1 MTAIT
6 PTARRAA
13 LSACLLL
20 IAAAAGCKRTDP
32 QQPATEAH
40 APATNAA
47 PPTASAPAAAPAA
60 ETAHRFDAASM
71 PVSEAPLGSFP
82 YLGLPEGYVTK
93 NAPVRN
99 DFDRAPFWTGD
110 RVEWVEGKV
119 YAAALGTTE
128 GKPFSGVELS
138 RNIQTLV
145 ESLGGQRI
153 ASGPI
158 PADAAKAI
166 GDSKAAVTYVDGIGD
181 IYNEPADTFVIHRA
195 DRDIWI
201 HVCSGPSSGG
211 LLIAETKPF
220 QATAKVLPADA
231 LQQQLASAG
240 KVAIQVNFASD
251 AAQILPDSKPQLEQV
266 LQLLKSDSALRLAVN
281 GHTDNSGDAAHNKS
295 LSEARAN
302 AVVAYLTGAGIAA
315 DRLRAAGF
323 GQEQPIAP
331 NTTEDGKARNRR
343 VELVKL

>member
-1 MTAIT
+1 MTAMT
-6 PTARRAA
+6 LTARRAA

-20 IAAAAGCKRTDP
+20 IAATAGCKRSDP
-32 QQPATEAH
+32 QQATD
-40 APATNAA
+40 APAPA
-47 PPTASAPAAAPAA
+47 ASATTPAASASAAAPAT
-60 ETAHRFDAASM
+60 ETAHRFDAARM
-71 PVSEAPLGSFP
+71 PVSDTPLGSFP

-99 DFDRAPFWTGD
+99 DFDRVPFWTGD
-110 RVEWVEGKV
+110 RIEWVEGKV
-119 YAAALGTTE
+119 YAATLGTAE

-220 QATAKVLPADA
+220 QATAKALPADA

-251 AAQILPDSKPQLEQV
+251 AAQILPDSRPQLEQV
-266 LQLLKSDSALRLAVN
+266 LQLLKADSALRLAVN

-295 LSEARAN
+295 LSEARASS
-302 AVVAYLTGAGIAA
+302 VVSYLTGAGIAA

-331 NTTEDGKARNRR
+331 NTTEEGKARNRR

>member
-1 MTAIT
+1 MTAMT
-6 PTARRAA
+6 PTARRAV
-13 LSACLLL
+13 LSVCLLL
-20 IAAAAGCKRTDP
+20 ITAAAGCKRSEP
-32 QQPATEAH
+32 QQATD
-40 APATNAA
+40 APAPAA
-47 PPTASAPAAAPAA
+47 NTTTPTASAPAAAPAA
-60 ETAHRFDAASM
+60 ETAHRFDAANM
-71 PVSEAPLGSFP
+71 PVSDAPLGSFP

-99 DFDRAPFWTGD
+99 DFDRVPFWTGD
-110 RVEWVEGKV
+110 RIEWVEGKV
-119 YAAALGTTE
+119 YAATLGTAE

-181 IYNEPADTFVIHRA
+181 IYNESADTFVIHRG

-251 AAQILPDSKPQLEQV
+251 AAQILPDSRPQLEQV

-302 AVVAYLTGAGIAA
+302 AVVAHLTVAGIAA

-331 NTTEDGKARNRR
+331 NSTEEGKARNRR